1 MSLKLSHFI
10 EGIININFS
19 YYETKSISV
28 LFSAKQSILYL
39 NLMLIDLCVSN
50 RAKLNNM
57 K

>member
-50 RAKLNNM
+50 RAELNNM